1 MGEPMGLD
9 LSQVNELMLL
19 AQPAHI
25 QRLFGK
31 EMKPEERDVARA
43 ELARKRLTKK
53 RTRRRS
59 GGGSKGKSNK

>member
-1 MGEPMGLD
+1 
-9 LSQVNELMLL
+9 MLL

-43 ELARKRLTKK
+43 ELARKKLVRK
-53 RTRRRS
+53 RPRRRS
-59 GGGSKGKSNK
+59 GGGSTGKSGN

>member
-1 MGEPMGLD
+1 MGLD

-43 ELARKRLTKK
+43 ELARKRLTRK
-53 RTRRRS
+53 RTRRRT
-59 GGGSKGKSNK
+59 GGGSKGKSNN